1 MDKKQQIILIYVAL
15 VVAVFMGFE
24 QVRQNDF
31 VDYDDHIYVTEN
43 QYVQKGLSLESVIWA
58 FTATQEGNWHPLT
71 WLSHMLDCQL
81 FGLDPGWHHI
91 TSLLFHIA
99 NTLLLFWVLKKMT
112 DSPRGEATGALWA
125 SAFVAAAF
133 ALHPLHVESVAWIA
147 ERKDVLSGLFWMLT
161 IACYIRYTE
170 QPSIKRYILVFVV
183 FALGLMAKPML
194 VTLPFVLL
202 LLDYWPLGR
211 LHPALLLLK
220 GGIQWGQQTHRAVW
234 RLVREKIP
242 LFILTIA
249 SSVVTFIV
257 QQKGGAMDIGE
268 SYSLGVR
275 ISNAIVC
282 YIGYILKMVYPVRLA
297 VLYPHPGNSLPMW
310 QPIVSL
316 LIIAAATAV
325 VIYAG
330 RRWRYLAV
338 GWFWY
343 LGTLVPVIG
352 LVQVGA
358 QAMADRYTY
367 LPSIGIFIM
376 VGWGIGGLA
385 AKWRYR
391 QTVLGI
397 CAGVVLAAFLICTR
411 LQVRYWQDN
420 FKLFGHSVAVTEN
433 NFLMHDSYGGALF
446 EKGQL
451 NESIAQFKE
460 ALRINPKYLGAKR
473 NIGIVFLK
481 QGKTDEGIKVLTE
494 VVNSKGQWPKAHNY
508 LGLAYAE
515 KGEFDTAIQH
525 YKEAVRLKGDYV
537 EAIANLGIALKE
549 QGQVDEA
556 IKEWQKALLL
566 KPDEPDVHYN
576 MGLAMVEQYKYDEA
590 VKHFSAALAS
600 KPDWAKAHYNLGCV
614 YYKQGKFDLT
624 VEQCAEALRLKPDYY
639 NAHYNMGLALVQQG
653 KYDDAAKHI
662 NSALASK
669 PDWPE
674 AHHNLGYVYYRQG
687 KLNLA
692 AEKCSEALR
701 LAPDYITAR
710 LTLAYIFSEMGE
722 TQQAVEHYYKI
733 LQLDDKE
740 AYALKNLAWIL
751 ATTRNE
757 KIHNPTDALKFAQK
771 ACELTEYNRPDF
783 MDTLA
788 AAYAAAGRF
797 PEAVETAE
805 KAIDFA
811 ISSGEK
817 GLADEIGKRLQL
829 YQSAQPYREK

>member
-1 MDKKQQIILIYVAL
+1 MKPEFNKRYTILICVILAL
-15 VVAVFMGFE
+15 VTAIAFE
-24 QVRQNDF
+24 QVRRNDF
-31 VDYDDHIYVTEN
+31 IDYDDNVYVTEN
-43 QYVQKGLSLESVIWA
+43 QHVQGGLSLESVIWA
-58 FTATQEGNWHPLT
+58 FTTRQEGNWHPLT

-81 FGLDPGWHHI
+81 FGTNASWHHL
-91 TSLLFHIA
+91 TNVLFHIA
-99 NTLLLFWVLKKMT
+99 NTLLLFWILKKMT
-112 DSPRGEATGALWA
+112 DALWA
-125 SAFVAAAF
+125 SFFVAAAF

-161 IACYIRYTE
+161 IACYIRYCE
-170 QPSIKRYILVFVV
+170 QPSIKRYLLVFLV

-211 LHPALLLLK
+211 L
-220 GGIQWGQQTHRAVW
+220 QWGHQTDNQEWSVW

-249 SSVVTFIV
+249 SSVITFIV
-257 QQKGGAMDIGE
+257 QQMGGAMDVGE

-275 ISNAIVC
+275 ISNALVC
-282 YIGYILKMVYPVRLA
+282 YAGYIIKMVYPARLA
-297 VLYPHPGNSLPMW
+297 VLYPHPGANLPMW

-316 LIIAAATAV
+316 LIIVAASAV

-330 RRWRYLAV
+330 RRQRYLAV

-367 LPSIGIFIM
+367 LPLIGIFIM
-376 VGWGIGGLA
+376 VGWGIGEIA
-385 AKWRYR
+385 AKWRER
-391 QTVLGI
+391 ETVLGI

-420 FKLFGHSVAVTEN
+420 FKLFGHSVAVTED

-451 NESIAQFKE
+451 DESIAQFRE

-473 NIGIVFLK
+473 NIGIVLLK

-494 VVNSKGQWPKAHNY
+494 VVNSKGEWPKAHNY

-515 KGEFDTAIQH
+515 KGEFEIAIEH
-525 YKEAVRLKGDYV
+525 YKEAVRLKPDYV

-549 QGQVDEA
+549 QGQVNEA
-556 IKEWQKALLL
+556 IKEWEKALSL

-590 VKHFSAALAS
+590 AEHFIAALAS
-600 KPDWAKAHYNLGCV
+600 KPDWAEAHYNLGCA

-624 VEQCAEALRLKPDYY
+624 IEQCAEALRLKPDYY

-653 KYDDAAKHI
+653 KYDDAARHI
-662 NSALASK
+662 NAALESK

-687 KLNLA
+687 KLDLA
-692 AEKCSEALR
+692 AEQCVEALR
-701 LAPDYITAR
+701 LAPDYLTAR
-710 LTLAYIFSEMGE
+710 LTLAYIFSEMGR
-722 TQQAVEHYYKI
+722 TQEAVEHYYKI

-740 AYALKNLAWIL
+740 VYALKNLAWIL
-751 ATTRNE
+751 ATTEDE
-757 KIHNPTDALKFAQK
+757 KIHNPTEAVKYAQR

-783 MDTLA
+783 LDTLA

-805 KAIDFA
+805 KAIESA
-811 ISSGEK
+811 LSSGER
-817 GLADEIGKRLQL
+817 GLAAEIGKRLQL
-829 YQSAQPYREK
+829 YQTGKDYREK

>member
-1 MDKKQQIILIYVAL
+1 
-15 VVAVFMGFE
+15 
-24 QVRQNDF
+24 
-31 VDYDDHIYVTEN
+31 
-43 QYVQKGLSLESVIWA
+43 
-58 FTATQEGNWHPLT
+58 
-71 WLSHMLDCQL
+71 MLDCQL
-81 FGLDPGWHHI
+81 FGLDPAWHHL
-91 TSLLFHIA
+91 TSLFFHIA

-125 SAFVAAAF
+125 SLFVAAAF

-330 RRWRYLAV
+330 RRWRYIAV

-411 LQVRYWQDN
+411 LQVRYWQDSST
-420 FKLFGHSVAVTEN
+420 LYEHTLAATEN
-433 NFLMHDSYGGALF
+433 NYLIHYNYGCMLL
-446 EKGQL
+446 KKR
-451 NESIAQFKE
+451 QF
-460 ALRINPKYLGAKR
+460 
-473 NIGIVFLK
+473 
-481 QGKTDEGIKVLTE
+481 
-494 VVNSKGQWPKAHNY
+494 
-508 LGLAYAE
+508 
-515 KGEFDTAIQH
+515 
-525 YKEAVRLKGDYV
+525 
-537 EAIANLGIALKE
+537 
-549 QGQVDEA
+549 DEA
-556 IKEWQKALLL
+556 IKHFEQTLQINPGYSKARQNIGVAFL
-566 KPDEPDVHYN
+566 
-576 MGLAMVEQYKYDEA
+576 EQGKEDEA
-590 VKHFSAALAS
+590 VKHLTETLHLEPNSPLAYYNIGNIYHKLGKLDEAVVNYNKALALN
-600 KPDWAKAHYNLGCV
+600 PD
-614 YYKQGKFDLT
+614 
-624 VEQCAEALRLKPDYY
+624 
-639 NAHYNMGLALVQQG
+639 LA
-653 KYDDAAKHI
+653 
-662 NSALASK
+662 
-669 PDWPE
+669 E
-674 AHHNLGYVYYRQG
+674 AHHNLGLVLRAQG
-687 KLNLA
+687 KLDEAISQYRQALQLKGDYVQAHNNLGV
-692 AEKCSEALR
+692 ALR
-701 LAPDYITAR
+701 LQGRVDEAI
-710 LTLAYIFSEMGE
+710 S
-722 TQQAVEHYYKI
+722 HYR
-733 LQLDDKE
+733 Q
-740 AYALKNLAWIL
+740 ALKLRDDYAEAHNNLGIALQSQGKYDQAASHLKRVVELAPNSASAHYNLGTMYYEQGNHNLAINHWTEVLKLKPDFIAVLNNLAWVL
-751 ATTRNE
+751 ATTEDTKLR
-757 KIHNPTDALKFAQK
+757 NPTEAVKYAQR
-771 ACELTEYNRPDF
+771 ACEMTGYDRPDF
-783 MDTLA
+783 LDTLA
-788 AAYAAAGRF
+788 TAYAAGGNF
-797 PEAVETAE
+797 PEAVKAAE
-805 KAIDFA
+805 KAIA
-811 ISSGEK
+811 
-817 GLADEIGKRLQL
+817 LATVLEQKKLAAKIQKRLEL
-829 YQSAQPYREK
+829 YKAKIPYHERSD